1 MGGEVLTDKQK
12 EIQLEIDAIQI
23 KINDINLQVTNDT
36 ALVASEQKFIDGYE
50 AALVI
55 LREKLQNVINT
66 HQSVYDELK
75 GKLDDI
81 KEEIKICNDR
91 NKPRVSKE
99 DTDLME
105 SKSQLDA
112 QVAQIITD
120 TNKLIDEIAPYD
132 VDILMFGGYIIAI
145 QRDTGIINDEI
156 IKLTKIKDD
165 NILKTEELNK
175 IIKELDKTILEL
187 ETKIYGNIV
196 DNNQNLLNLSEK
208 TDISLNYLFSFLN
221 NQKLSPNVI
230 YDKINHRTIEHEYL
244 YNRNK
249 IFDILFYCFYFSF
262 LLIMIS
268 TQNIKREHFLIYLF
282 VGLIPFIYPFLFK
295 WVLYLIRY
303 LSNDT
308 HGPKNAFIDI
318 NNTLIAYNET

>member
-36 ALVASEQKFIDGYE
+36 ALVASDQKLIDGYE
-50 AALVI
+50 AELVI
-55 LREKLQNVINT
+55 LKEKLQNVINT

-75 GKLDDI
+75 GKLNDI

-99 DTDLME
+99 DTDLMQ
-105 SKSQLDA
+105 SKSQLEA

-187 ETKIYGNIV
+187 EIKIYGNIV

-208 TDISLNYLFSFLN
+208 TDISLNYLFSYLKKN
-221 NQKLSPNVI
+221 LSSDVI
-230 YDKINHRTIEHEYL
+230 YDKIESRDREHEHL
-244 YNRNK
+244 YNKNK
-249 IFDILFYCFYFSF
+249 LFDILFYCFYFSF